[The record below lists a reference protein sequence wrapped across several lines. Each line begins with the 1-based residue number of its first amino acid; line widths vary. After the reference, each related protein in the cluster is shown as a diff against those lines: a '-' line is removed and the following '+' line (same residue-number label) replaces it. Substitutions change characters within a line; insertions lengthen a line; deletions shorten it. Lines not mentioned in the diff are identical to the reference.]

1 MKFELPIDQVL
12 NSERI
17 LASGVYQRKEWNF
30 KEDKWFIKY
39 LIDSGW
45 DKEQIYYKWL
55 EIFLTR
61 ERNTY
66 LMDDARSLFEHFY
79 KKAGKIKKLIRYPA
93 VKVFQQEID
102 FINDSKAPLQV
113 KQLALLLLVY
123 CKLNR
128 SYQFIDGV
136 FEVLLVSLK
145 RMTKAKRQVRRED
158 TSLSGVLESCGII
171 CKIEIDKRSWYFPD
185 QNEYDY
191 KRITFVH
198 KKGKTAFETSTI
210 LDVPK
215 HFNLLHCRAI
225 CPVCGKEYDV
235 SPKSKTDLCPD
246 CQKEKRK
253 QRIVAFSEA
262 RRHEK
267 EKNT

>member
-1 MKFELPIDQVL
+1 MELPIDQVL

-17 LASGVYQRKEWNF
+17 LVTGVYQRKGWNF

-45 DKEQIYYKWL
+45 DKEKIYYKWL
-55 EIFLTR
+55 EVFLTR

-66 LMDDARSLFEHFY
+66 LMDEARALFEKFY
-79 KKAGKIKKLIRYPA
+79 KKAEKTKKLIRYPV

-128 SYQFIDGV
+128 TYQFIDGL
-136 FEVLLVSLK
+136 FEVVLASLK
-145 RMTKAKRQVRRED
+145 RMTQVKRQVRGED
-158 TSLSGVLESCGII
+158 VTLSSVLE
-171 CKIEIDKRSWYFPD
+171 KHDMVHRLEIDKYDCYYPD
-185 QNEYDY
+185 LNEYDY
-191 KRITFVH
+191 KKITFVR
-198 KKGKTAFETSTI
+198 KSGKEAFKTNTI

-215 HFNLLHCRAI
+215 YFNLLHCRAV

-235 SPKSKTDLCPD
+235 SPKSKTELCSE

-253 QRIVAFSEA
+253 QRIIAFSEG

-267 EKNT
+267 EKHT

>member
-17 LASGVYQRKEWNF
+17 LSSGVYQRKEWNF

-66 LMDDARSLFEHFY
+66 LMDDARNLFEHFY
-79 KKAGKIKKLIRYPA
+79 KKAEKIKKLIRYPTI
-93 VKVFQQEID
+93 KIFQQEID
-102 FINDSKAPLQV
+102 FINNSKAPLQV
-113 KQLALLLLVY
+113 KQLSLLLLAY
-123 CKLNR
+123 CKLSR
-128 SYQFIDGV
+128 SYQFIDGI

-145 RMTKAKRQVRRED
+145 RMTEAKRQIRRED
-158 TSLSGVLESCGII
+158 TSLSGALESCGAI
-171 CKIEIDKRSWYFPD
+171 CKIEINKHSCYFPD

-191 KRITFVH
+191 KRLTFARKSGNV
-198 KKGKTAFETSTI
+198 AFETSTI
-210 LDVPK
+210 LDIPK
-215 HFNLLHCRAI
+215 YFSLLHCRTT
-225 CPVCGKEYDV
+225 CPICGKEYDV
-235 SPKSKTDLCPD
+235 SPKSKTELCPA

-253 QRIVAFSEA
+253 QRIVAFSES